1 MGGMGETSDRFR
13 TLSAG
18 FAARAKAVPADRWES
33 PAPCEGWVARDVVRH
48 LVEWVPGFFSGS
60 AVRFPDVP
68 SVDDDPAGAWDAVS
82 TGIQAA
88 LDDASVAASVVESRA
103 GTHSV
108 EQALGMFVLPDVL
121 VHTWD
126 LARAAGLD
134 ERLDQDE
141 VRGLLGGL
149 GSVDEEM
156 LVASGQYGRR
166 VPVADDAD
174 DQTRLIAMTGRD
186 PAWAAPAG

>member
-1 MGGMGETSDRFR
+1 MSHTADRFR
-13 TLSAG
+13 ALADG
-18 FAARAKAVPADRWES
+18 FNRRVEAVPADRWDA

-48 LVEWVPGFFSGS
+48 LVEWVPGFFAGS
-60 AVRFPDVP
+60 AVRFPQLP
-68 SVDDDPAGAWDAVS
+68 SVDADPAGAWAGLAAAV
-82 TGIQAA
+82 QAA
-88 LDDASVAASVVESRA
+88 LDDPEAAAGPVTSRA
-103 GTHSV
+103 GTHTV
-108 EQALGMFVLPDVL
+108 ETAFAMFVLPDVL

-126 LARAAGLD
+126 LARAVGLD

-141 VRGLLGGL
+141 VRGLLAGL
-149 GSVDEEM
+149 GQVDEEM

-186 PAWAAPAG
+186 PAWRPPAG